1 MNHKLKN
8 FLKYILFND
17 SLFKDSLVIIF
28 FILLFLLIKNIKQ
41 NLNQPAC
48 LLTPAVINTAIV
60 DGSAVNLSWLNGQ
73 ESTAAFINISNFKSL
88 ESDGTFRKVDILN
101 DSVTGKTSYSMG
113 NLNPG
118 TYYWNIISDGCQ
130 PTKRKVSTLGSFT
143 IPNP

>member
-1 MNHKLKN
+1 MSHKLKN

-17 SLFKDSLVIIF
+17 SLLKDSLVIIF
-28 FILLFLLIKNIKQ
+28 LILSYFLIKNLKQ

-73 ESTAAFINISNFKSL
+73 ESTAAYINISNSKSL
-88 ESDGTFRKVDILN
+88 ESDGTFKKVDILN
-101 DSVTGKTSYSMG
+101 DSVTDKTSYSMG
-113 NLNPG
+113 NLNSG

-130 PTKRKVSTLGSFT
+130 PAKRKVSTLGSFT